1 MTAHALPAQ
10 SGWLQTLIRLLRPY
24 PGRGNLMMRCL
35 ITCTLVMIISLTL
48 QVPFL
53 ALSLIAVFYV
63 TQKNIVLSKL
73 TGALFVLG
81 TTLAVG
87 LSILTLKLTWE
98 YPLLRLMMAS
108 GLFFACVYLMRA
120 TRYGV
125 IFFLSGL
132 VIFYTQTF
140 ADMTDNADSVVRMIL
155 WLWVAINYAI
165 LLTLIV
171 NLLFLPLEPVAQL
184 KGALQSQLSEI
195 NARTELLIRQEPI
208 LEPLSAADIQEKTL
222 TLQHMLAFAIMRD
235 KRYRQDEAWH
245 LARISTV
252 SDLYL
257 MVQQLPTHPDTD
269 DLALAQKLLDR
280 CHAFAA
286 SIAED
291 EPFSVDET
299 DVFQGAKPG
308 ILARMMESLAAFS
321 HYQRPPADSSAQS
334 KATAR
339 MNGLLMNQTWYT
351 FAFKTLLSTFVC
363 YLIYIAADWQGIH
376 TIMLSCII
384 VAQSSLGSTAQR
396 GLLRVIGAVLG
407 SLAALLMVILVMPHI
422 ESVVGLLAMSLP
434 VIGLGAWIY
443 AGSEKISYAGIQ
455 MMFTFAL
462 ALLESFGPTFEL
474 VEIRDRVIG
483 ILLGVLIATFV
494 HRYLWPERE
503 GKLFWNSVSSL
514 INALAQRV
522 KTHQAGTGSEI
533 ALRRSLAGCQGIAG
547 RVAMEPGWSADN
559 GQSES
564 EILAAQQVLSHL
576 SEIIYQ
582 FEHLNAGQGE
592 NDFASERQQAAAML
606 KQCAALAEAGGE
618 TTSAAP
624 VTYVKEGR
632 LQTLF
637 YEIEQ
642 LNLSLRTRQTAT
654 DRVSL

>member
-1 MTAHALPAQ
+1 MITRADPARDT
-10 SGWLQTLIRLLRPY
+10 GLQRLARLLRPY

-48 QVPFL
+48 RVPFL

-63 TQKNIVLSKL
+63 TQKNIVLSTL
-73 TGALFVLG
+73 TGTLFVLG

-98 YPLLRLMMAS
+98 YPLLRLLMAS
-108 GLFFACVYLMRA
+108 GLFFTCVYLMRA
-120 TRYGV
+120 TKYGV
-125 IFFLSGL
+125 VFFLSGL

-165 LLTLIV
+165 ILTLIV
-171 NLLFLPLEPVAQL
+171 NLLFLPQEPVAQL
-184 KGALQSQLSEI
+184 RAELLAQLAEI
-195 NARTELLIRQEPI
+195 IARTERLIRREPPP
-208 LEPLSAADIQEKTL
+208 EALSAATIQEKTL
-222 TLQHMLAFAIMRD
+222 MLQHMLAFAIMRD

-245 LARISTV
+245 LAQISTV
-252 SDLYL
+252 SGLYQ
-257 MVQQLPTHPDTD
+257 MVQQLPAQPQADE
-269 DLALAQKLLDR
+269 LVLAQTLLESCKR
-280 CHAFAA
+280 FAV

-291 EPFSVDET
+291 SAFSVNST
-299 DVFQGAKPG
+299 DAFHSTRQGT
-308 ILARMMESLAAFS
+308 LVRMLESLAAFS
-321 HYQRPPADSSAQS
+321 HYQHVPAESPAES
-334 KATAR
+334 KENAR
-339 MNGLLMNQTWYT
+339 VKGLVMNQTWCR
-351 FAFKTLLSTFVC
+351 FALKTLLSTLVC
-363 YLIYIAADWQGIH
+363 YFIYIAADWQGIH

-384 VAQSSLGSTAQR
+384 VAQSSLGSTAHR

-483 ILLGVLIATFV
+483 ILLGVLIATVF
-494 HRYLWPERE
+494 HRYVWPERE
-503 GKLFWNSVSSL
+503 GKLFWTRVSSL
-514 INALAQRV
+514 LTALAERV
-522 KTHQAGTGSEI
+522 KTHSPQAGAEI
-533 ALRRSLAGCQGIAG
+533 ALRHALAGCQGIAG

-559 GQSES
+559 RQSES
-564 EILAAQQVLSHL
+564 EILAAQQVLGHL

-582 FEHLNAGQGE
+582 FEHLKAGQSE
-592 NDFASERQQAAAML
+592 NDFAVERQQAAERL
-606 KQCAALAEAGGE
+606 QYCATLAETGEPTARVAPNTQGEAGC
-618 TTSAAP
+618 
-624 VTYVKEGR
+624 
-632 LQTLF
+632 LQPLF
-637 YEIEQ
+637 NEIEQ

-654 DRVSL
+654 ERG

>member
-1 MTAHALPAQ
+1 MVSRTITATPNR
-10 SGWLQTLIRLLRPY
+10 LQQLASLLRPY
-24 PGRGNLMMRCL
+24 PGRGNLMLRCL
-35 ITCTLVMIISLTL
+35 ITCSLVMVISLTL
-48 QVPFL
+48 QIPFL

-73 TGALFVLG
+73 TGTLFLLG

-98 YPLLRLMMAS
+98 YPMLRLMMAG
-108 GLFFACVYLMRA
+108 GLFFGCVYLMRA
-120 TRYGV
+120 TKYGV

-140 ADMTDNADSVVRMIL
+140 ADLTDQADSVVRLIL

-165 LLTLIV
+165 ILTLIV
-171 NLLFLPLEPVAQL
+171 NLLFLPQEPVAQL
-184 KGALQSQLSEI
+184 RGALRAQLADIIE
-195 NARTELLIRQEPI
+195 RTERFIHGETLP
-208 LEPLSAADIQEKTL
+208 EPLPAAVIQEKTL
-222 TLQHMLAFAIMRD
+222 MLQHMLAFSVMRD

-252 SDLYL
+252 SGLYL
-257 MVQQLPTHPDTD
+257 MVQQLPLNPDAAD
-269 DLALAQKLLDR
+269 IVLAQKLLEACKR
-280 CHAFAA
+280 FSAA
-286 SIAED
+286 IAED
-291 EPFSVDET
+291 KLFAVDET
-299 DVFQGAKPG
+299 DVFQGATSG
-308 ILARMMESLAAFS
+308 TLVRMMESVTAFS
-321 HYQRPPADSSAQS
+321 HYQHVAVESEAES
-334 KATAR
+334 KER
-339 MNGLLMNQTWYT
+339 VRSNGLVMNQSWCT
-351 FAFKTLLSTFVC
+351 FAFKTLLSTYVC

-474 VEIRDRVIG
+474 VEIRDRIIG
-483 ILLGVLIATFV
+483 ILLGVLIATCF
-494 HRYLWPERE
+494 HLFLWPERE
-503 GKLFWNSVSSL
+503 GKLFWSSVSGL

-522 KTHQAGTGSEI
+522 KTHAEGAGTEI
-533 ALRRSLAGCQGIAG
+533 ALRRSLAGCQGIAA
-547 RVAMEPGWSADN
+547 RVAMEPGWSSDHR
-559 GQSES
+559 QSES
-564 EILAAQQVLSHL
+564 DILAAQQVLSHL

-582 FEHLNAGQGE
+582 FEHLRAEHGDT
-592 NDFASERQQAAAML
+592 DFAAERQQAAEL
-606 KQCAALAEAGGE
+606 LQNCAALAASGE
-618 TTSAAP
+618 QSDDAAP
-624 VTYVKEGR
+624 MTNVNEGR

-637 YEIEQ
+637 YEIDQ
-642 LNLSLRTRQTAT
+642 LNLSLRTRQAAT
-654 DRVSL
+654 GMA